1 MFWALCVVLVSADCR
16 WILTSIDSIGLIDY
30 CICQMYMGA
39 DDVDGIINTRI
50 AFAV

>member
-1 MFWALCVVLVSADCR
+1 MFWALCAVLVSEQMDYHFQ
-16 WILTSIDSIGLIDY
+16 IDY

-39 DDVDGIINTRI
+39 DDVDGVDGIINTRI